1 MNRSDLRALLKSCPI
16 VASVQA
22 SPNSPLEDPQILLA
36 SAQASVQVGVQILR
50 LQGVENIRIIK
61 QAVSTPVIGLL
72 KVSYPGSEIYITPTK
87 KEVLQL
93 IELGCEIIALDATQ
107 RVRPNNENLKDL
119 LNLIHANDRLAMA
132 DCDTFANISNAIDF
146 GFDIISTT
154 LSGYTPD
161 SIATSGPN
169 LDLLRAIP
177 DSESIILAEGRFAEP
192 WEVSAALRI
201 GADGVVIGGAINDP
215 IKQTRR
221 FVQATAA
228 RIQENVVGVDLGGT
242 WLRAGLFTPQ
252 AQLITSD
259 RIPAPKTHAERK
271 EFIRSF
277 ATLHEANQI
286 GISAGGTIDPDT
298 STVIETKGFIPDYL
312 NQSFFNFDN
321 MYLSVR
327 AINDGLATAWGHAC
341 HPNFA
346 GTRVATLALG
356 TGIGAGIVDRNRILT
371 DKHGNYPRIN
381 DAFLPFG
388 QTIEQTLGG
397 MNLSGP
403 PREPSEKQKL
413 LIAAQIALNLIND
426 QFPDHIVICGG
437 VGLSEW
443 FESFIP
449 SFKSYAPI
457 SISPYGPDA
466 GITGAAHLVL
476 NPPDNFRTNL

>member
-16 VASVQA
+16 VTSVQA

-36 SAQASVQVGVQILR
+36 SAQASIQEGVQILR
-50 LQGVENIRIIK
+50 LQGFDNIRVIK
-61 QAVSTPVIGLL
+61 QAVTTPIIGLL
-72 KVSYPGSEIYITPTK
+72 KVTYPDSQIYITPTK
-87 KEVLQL
+87 KEVLEL

-107 RVRPNNENLKDL
+107 RIRPNNENLKEL
-119 LNLIHANDRLAMA
+119 LDLIHTNDRLAMA
-132 DCDTFANISNAIDF
+132 DCDTFANITNAIDF
-146 GFDIISTT
+146 GFDIVSTT

-161 SIATSGPN
+161 SVASSGPN

-177 DSESIILAEGRFAEP
+177 ESESIILAEGRFAEP

-221 FVQATAA
+221 FVQATA
-228 RIQENVVGVDLGGT
+228 RIQENVVGIDLGGT
-242 WLRAGLFTPQ
+242 WLRAGLFSPE

-259 RIPAPKTHAERK
+259 RIPAPKTHAERLK
-271 EFIRSF
+271 FIYSF
-277 ATLHEANQI
+277 AAKHCTTKV
-286 GISAGGTIDPDT
+286 GVSAGGTIHPHL
-298 STVIETKGFIPDYL
+298 SQVIETKGFIPDYL
-312 NQSFFNFDN
+312 DQFFLDTEH
-321 MYLSVR
+321 MELDMH

-356 TGIGAGIVDRNRILT
+356 TGVGAGVVDRNRILT
-371 DKHGNYPRIN
+371 DKNGNYPRIN

-403 PREPSEKQKL
+403 PREPSEKQKI

-457 SISPYGPDA
+457 SISPFGSDA

-476 NPPDNFRTNL
+476 NPPDNYRTNL